1 MRVELDIWR
10 QNGPDA
16 KGHFEHHVVEDAEPE
31 WSLLELL
38 DRLNDQIVENDGDP
52 IVFESDCREGVCGC
66 CGFMVN
72 GKPHGPLPNTP
83 ACRQHLR
90 AFPHITHFKIE
101 PFRSAAFPVI
111 RDLAIDRTSMDH
123 LIQAGGTV
131 DVMTGTAPDADSVP
145 QPHAEAE
152 QALDFASCIGCGAC
166 VAACPNGAAMLFAGA
181 KLSHLAMMPQGR
193 QERSKRARRMI
204 NALDEEFGPC
214 SLYGECVEACPVRI
228 PLVAVAR
235 VNRERWRAGFRG
247 AGSKDN

>member
-152 QALDFASCIGCGAC
+152 QALDFASCIGCGA
-166 VAACPNGAAMLFAGA
+166 
-181 KLSHLAMMPQGR
+181 
-193 QERSKRARRMI
+193 
-204 NALDEEFGPC
+204 
-214 SLYGECVEACPVRI
+214 
-228 PLVAVAR
+228 
-235 VNRERWRAGFRG
+235 
-247 AGSKDN
+247 

>member
-152 QALDFASCIGCGAC
+152 QARLRIVLMRSVRGGLSKWRGDAFRRREA
-166 VAACPNGAAMLFAGA
+166 VALGDDAAGA
-181 KLSHLAMMPQGR
+181 SGA
-193 QERSKRARRMI
+193 
-204 NALDEEFGPC
+204 F
-214 SLYGECVEACPVRI
+214 EACATHDQRP
-228 PLVAVAR
+228 
-235 VNRERWRAGFRG
+235 
-247 AGSKDN
+247 

>member
-90 AFPHITHFKIE
+90 AFPRITHFKIE
-101 PFRSAAFPVI
+101 PFRSCLLYTSPSP
-111 RDLAIDRTSMDH
+111 RDRTRSR
-123 LIQAGGTV
+123 
-131 DVMTGTAPDADSVP
+131 
-145 QPHAEAE
+145 
-152 QALDFASCIGCGAC
+152 
-166 VAACPNGAAMLFAGA
+166 
-181 KLSHLAMMPQGR
+181 MP
-193 QERSKRARRMI
+193 SSA
-204 NALDEEFGPC
+204 
-214 SLYGECVEACPVRI
+214 
-228 PLVAVAR
+228 
-235 VNRERWRAGFRG
+235 
-247 AGSKDN
+247 

>member
-1 MRVELDIWR
+1 MKVELDIWR

-90 AFPHITHFKIE
+90 AFPRITHFKIE

-123 LIQAGGTV
+123 LIQGGGTV
-131 DVMTGTAPDADSVP
+131 DVMTGTALMQIRCRSRMPRPS
-145 QPHAEAE
+145 
-152 QALDFASCIGCGAC
+152 
-166 VAACPNGAAMLFAGA
+166 
-181 KLSHLAMMPQGR
+181 KLSTSHRVLDA
-193 QERSKRARRMI
+193 ERAWRLVQMARRC
-204 NALDEEFGPC
+204 FSP
-214 SLYGECVEACPVRI
+214 
-228 PLVAVAR
+228 AR
-235 VNRERWRAGFRG
+235 SCRTWR
-247 AGSKDN
+247 

>member
-131 DVMTGTAPDADSVP
+131 DVMTGTAPAVWIVVSSWALEVDRRLDDLQEGSLPSGEVRQSSDLMPPDCSVP
-145 QPHAEAE
+145 RGKIPRATTKTHAT
-152 QALDFASCIGCGAC
+152 
-166 VAACPNGAAMLFAGA
+166 
-181 KLSHLAMMPQGR
+181 K
-193 QERSKRARRMI
+193 
-204 NALDEEFGPC
+204 
-214 SLYGECVEACPVRI
+214 
-228 PLVAVAR
+228 
-235 VNRERWRAGFRG
+235 
-247 AGSKDN
+247 